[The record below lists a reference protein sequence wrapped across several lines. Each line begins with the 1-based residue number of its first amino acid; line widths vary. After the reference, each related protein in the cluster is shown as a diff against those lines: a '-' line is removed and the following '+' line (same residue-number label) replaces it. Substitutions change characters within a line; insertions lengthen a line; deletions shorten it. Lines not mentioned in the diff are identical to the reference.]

1 MENVAVTLDRFTQY
15 PGGLFDD
22 RPTTAYP
29 GIEPHG
35 NPGFSIRYA
44 DNVVL
49 KHCSVKWGDKRP
61 DYFTHALEAEAM
73 TGLELTGFAE
83 RPRIRTGTRTLW
95 SSNAGDLVAGGFLRR
110 QSHRRQDRRRYMP
123 VTLRQSCSFTTLP
136 SAVLMCVLAKV
147 QWSAYW
153 IAPADLASMSRFL
166 NSKFASGESL

>member
-1 MENVAVTLDRFTQY
+1 MIVLPRYRSDRRTGY

-61 DYFTHALEAEAM
+61 DYFTHALEAEAV
-73 TGLELTGFAE
+73 TGLELTGFAGEAAHPE
-83 RPRIRTGTRTLW
+83 RDAER
-95 SSNAGDLVAGGFLRR
+95 GGSLR
-110 QSHRRQDRRRYMP
+110 
-123 VTLRQSCSFTTLP
+123 
-136 SAVLMCVLAKV
+136 K
-147 QWSAYW
+147 
-153 IAPADLASMSRFL
+153 
-166 NSKFASGESL
+166 